1 MKSMRIP
8 TILLVSALYSCASSG
23 SGTGYNVPDASDEPT
38 IVHDPLC
45 AKDSCGILLDK
56 VTGESVDC
64 GLCSQGYVCGDNGRA
79 NVCGNACVRD
89 SDTTGCDYVL
99 GPNWALYETQYP
111 IRCLY
116 VNLYNC
122 IAVQGPQ
129 TECGANVCGYH
140 WCCSDDPTTGGD
152 LLPGAVAQ

>member
-1 MKSMRIP
+1 MYRFS
-8 TILLVSALYSCASSG
+8 LLMVGLTACASGDTTEYIPADSG
-23 SGTGYNVPDASDEPT
+23 CDSVEV
-38 IVHDPLC
+38 VHDVLC

-56 VTGESVDC
+56 VTSESVDC
-64 GLCSQGYVCGDNGRA
+64 GLCSRGYECGDNGRD

-122 IAVQGPQ
+122 IPVQGPQ

-152 LLPGAVAQ
+152 LLPGAVAK